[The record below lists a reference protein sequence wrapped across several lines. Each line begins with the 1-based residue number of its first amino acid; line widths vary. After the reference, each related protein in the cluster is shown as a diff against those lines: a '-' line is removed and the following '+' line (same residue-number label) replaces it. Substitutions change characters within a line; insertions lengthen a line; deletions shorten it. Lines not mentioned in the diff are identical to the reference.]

1 MLIHRLSLNL
11 CTQSKSL
18 IMYYVPCGL
27 ALHTHV
33 DPVKAAKL
41 YTLWHLMDTLPL
53 KVRRVSPNHGTEKCL
68 HELLIW
74 QTIFFQDVCF
84 NRSILQVAVTLIH

>member
-18 IMYYVPCGL
+18 ITYYILCGL

-33 DPVKAAKL
+33 DPVKAAKIC
-41 YTLWHLMDTLPL
+41 TLRHLADTLPL
-53 KVRRVSPNHGTEKCL
+53 KVRRVSPNHGIGKCL
-68 HELLIW
+68 H
-74 QTIFFQDVCF
+74 
-84 NRSILQVAVTLIH
+84 